1 MKAHLFLHPKLSI
14 DTINPRIYGGF
25 IEHLGRAV
33 YEGIWEPDHPA
44 ADDQGFRG
52 DVLELVKELDMPV
65 TRYPGGNFVSGY
77 DWEDGVGP
85 AAERPA
91 RLDLAWKALEP
102 NRIGTNE
109 FTDWCGKARTQPMFA
124 VNLGTR
130 GPSAAGALVEYCN
143 HPGGSKYSDLRREH
157 GRETPHDIKL
167 WCLGNEMDGNWQTG
181 HKDAAEYGKIAR
193 EAAKMMRWTDPS
205 IELAACGSSSPL
217 MKSFPSWE
225 SEVLEH
231 TYDLV
236 DYISIHRYYGNRSG
250 NTEEFLAMNDEMD
263 SFIKSAAAACDYTGA
278 KLKSRKKIMLSF
290 DEWNVWYH
298 SDNDRD
304 RSPEWTAARHLLE
317 DIYTMESAL
326 LVGGMLIT
334 LMNNADRVKIACLA
348 QTVNVIAPIMTRK
361 GGGAWRQTIF
371 YPFKYAS
378 AYGRGTAL
386 TPILDSPSYSS
397 TFQGQEPG
405 EVPYL
410 SVSAVHRSS
419 GKEVVIFAL
428 NRNLD
433 NELLLEADLSAFY
446 PGKVVQWIELAHD
459 DLNAVNTET
468 EERVAP
474 RERDDAVLTAGVLKV
489 PLAKASWNMIR
500 IRGV

>member
-1 MKAHLFLHPKLSI
+1 METKLFLHPKMII
-14 DTINPRIYGGF
+14 DRIDPRIYGGF

-33 YEGIWEPDHPA
+33 FEGIYEPDHKS
-44 ADDQGFRG
+44 ADDQGFRQ

-77 DWEDGVGP
+77 EWEDGVGP

-102 NRIGTNE
+102 NTVGTNE
-109 FTDWCGKARTQPMFA
+109 FTDWCRKAGTEPMLA

-130 GPSAAGALVEYCN
+130 GPGDAQALVEYCN

-157 GRETPHDIKL
+157 GWTRPHGIKT
-167 WCLGNEMDGNWQTG
+167 WCLGNEMDGNWQIG
-181 HKDAAEYGKIAR
+181 HKTAEEYGRIAR

-217 MKSFPSWE
+217 MKSFASWE
-225 SEVLEH
+225 STVLEH
-231 TYDLV
+231 TMDLV
-236 DYISIHRYYGNRSG
+236 DYISLHRYYGNRSG

-263 SFIKSAAAACDYTGA
+263 RFIKSAAAACDYTAA
-278 KLKSRKKIMLSF
+278 KLKTGKKIMLSF

-298 SDNDRD
+298 SDNDRN

-317 DIYTMESAL
+317 GIYTVESAL
-326 LVGGMLIT
+326 LAGGMLIT

-378 AYGRGTAL
+378 AFGRGTAL
-386 TPILDSPSYSS
+386 KPVTEGPAYRTS
-397 TFQGQEPG
+397 FQGQEPG
-405 EVPYL
+405 EVHYL
-410 SVSAVHRSS
+410 SVSAVYR
-419 GKEVVIFAL
+419 EAENETVIFAL

-433 NELLLEADLSAFY
+433 REVVLEADLAAFN
-446 PGKVVQWIELAHD
+446 PEGVIQWIELAHD
-459 DLNAVNTET
+459 DLNAVNTED
-468 EERVAP
+468 EQPVGP
-474 RERDDAVLTAGVLKV
+474 RERIDVSVRDGLVRV
-489 PLAKASWNMIR
+489 PLSKASWNMIR
-500 IRGV
+500 VKCG